1 MEQEVKRILRQQLEL
16 LAEESKKCDPYE
28 LASLTN
34 AMATISLALMNSS
47 NDCQNNLDEVL

>member
-34 AMATISLALMNSS
+34 AMVTISSVLLNSS
-47 NDCQNNLDEVL
+47 NDCRNNPDEVL